1 MNNKISKFSAF
12 LLLDSLKEK
21 YLNLKIS
28 SKIAIYFSVI
38 FIIATIV
45 INFTYDSINKTYMT
59 EKIKQSSFEALES
72 AESSTNIIIDNV
84 SNASKMIVSSDDIQ
98 SNLKNANSQT
108 DLELQNNINKY
119 LTQFTNFNPNI
130 ASIYI
135 LDNYSNKYY
144 SENNTYKNFNVD
156 EIKNMDWY
164 NELIKKNGGYILK
177 LNGGGLFH
185 NKEYDYES
193 YVSFIRIIND
203 INTQEK
209 IGVLIINI
217 NENAFYDSIVK
228 VSNKSG
234 TKLIIEDE
242 NNKIITKPDIEKGIL
257 QEAEKEKTYT
267 ENKGFIIKKIDKKD
281 YIISSIKMKNNNWN
295 LISISEYS
303 QLGEQSKYIRYF
315 ILIFIVVNIIL
326 IILGA
331 FGISRMI
338 TRPLTKLHQS
348 MRAVKNGEFKA
359 VDIKTYNDEVGEVK
373 NVYNIMVSHIK
384 FLLNKIRE
392 DEKFKRKAELD
403 VLMSQ
408 IKPHFLYNTFDTI
421 SSLAL
426 SGENRS
432 VYEIIKA
439 LGAFYRTSLN
449 NGRDIITVEEE
460 IKTIKSYLLIQN
472 VRYRD
477 KFEVQYDLSQ
487 NCDGFKIIKL
497 VLQPLVEN
505 AIYHGLRNKTVKGFI
520 KISVYEEENSVVL
533 EVEDNG
539 EGIDEDKL
547 KSINEGKTSGIG
559 VRATKERLRVFYG
572 EECKFSVTSEKG
584 RGTKIAIK
592 IPKKDVY

>member
-1 MNNKISKFSAF
+1 MNNKINKFRSSF
-12 LLLDSLKEK
+12 VFSSLKDK

-38 FIIATIV
+38 FTIATIV
-45 INFTYDSINKTYMT
+45 LNFTYDSVNKTYMT

-98 SNLKNANSQT
+98 SNLKNANLQM
-108 DLELQNNINKY
+108 DLEIQNNINKY

-135 LDNYSNKYY
+135 LDNYNNKYY
-144 SENNTYKNFNVD
+144 SENNTYKSFSVD
-156 EIKNMDWY
+156 EIKNMKWY
-164 NELIKKNGGYILK
+164 KDVLDKNGGYILK

-185 NKEYDYES
+185 NKEQDYES

-203 INTQEK
+203 LNTQEK

-242 NNKIITKPDIEKGIL
+242 SNNIITKPDIDSEIFK
-257 QEAEKEKTYT
+257 EAEKEKSYA

-281 YIISSIKMKNNNWN
+281 YIISSIKMKNNDWN
-295 LISISEYS
+295 LISVSEYS

-315 ILIFIVVNIIL
+315 ILIFICVNIVL

-338 TRPLTKLHQS
+338 TKPLTKLHQS
-348 MRAVKNGEFKA
+348 MRAVKAGEFKA

-373 NVYNIMVSHIK
+373 NVYNIMVFHIK

-426 SGENRS
+426 SGENKG
-432 VYEIIKA
+432 VYEVIKA
-439 LGAFYRTSLN
+439 LGAFYRTSLS
-449 NGRDIITVEEE
+449 NGRDVITIEEE
-460 IKTIKSYLLIQN
+460 IKTIKSYLVIQN
-472 VRYRD
+472 VRYKN
-477 KFEVQYDLSQ
+477 KFEVQYNLEQ
-487 NCDGFKIIKL
+487 NCNNFRIIKL

-505 AIYHGLRNKTVKGFI
+505 AIYHGLRNKADKGLI
-520 KISVYEEENSVVL
+520 KISTYEEVGKVIL

-539 EGIDEDKL
+539 IGIDEEKL
-547 KSINEGKTSGIG
+547 KNINENNTTGIG

-572 EECKFSVTSEKG
+572 EECKFIVTSKKDI
-584 RGTKIAIK
+584 GTKIVIE
-592 IPKKDVY
+592 IPKKDVS